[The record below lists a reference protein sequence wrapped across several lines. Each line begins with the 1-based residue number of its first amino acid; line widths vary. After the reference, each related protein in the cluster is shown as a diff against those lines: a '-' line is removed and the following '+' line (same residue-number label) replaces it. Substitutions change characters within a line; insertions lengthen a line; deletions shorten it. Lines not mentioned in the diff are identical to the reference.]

1 MRIKEVIKDKGMTV
15 SSLAEKMGIK
25 QESLSRAINGNP
37 TLETIDK
44 MGNFRKTTFHF
55 PVKKVQDKIACHL
68 GVEVWELFTESP
80 GESEISGFI
89 KAKGTIYEIKSRQ
102 DIENL
107 LKSIQ

>member
-1 MRIKEVIKDKGMTV
+1 MELRIKDIFKQKGLLQKE
-15 SSLAEKMGIK
+15 LAEKVGVTDIALRA
-25 QESLSRAINGNP
+25 SLKGNP
-37 TLETIDK
+37 TVGTLE
-44 MGNFRKTTFHF
+44 
-55 PVKKVQDKIACHL
+55 KVANAL
-68 GVEVWELFTESP
+68 NVEVWELFTESP

>member
-37 TLETIDK
+37 TLETI
-44 MGNFRKTTFHF
+44 
-55 PVKKVQDKIACHL
+55 DKIACHL

-107 LKSIQ
+107 LKNLG

>member
-1 MRIKEVIKDKGMTV
+1 MELRIKDICKQKGLLQKE
-15 SSLAEKMGIK
+15 LAEKVGVTDIA
-25 QESLSRAINGNP
+25 LRASKKGNP
-37 TLETIDK
+37 TVGTLE
-44 MGNFRKTTFHF
+44 
-55 PVKKVQDKIACHL
+55 KVANAL
-68 GVEVWELFTESP
+68 NVEVWELFTESP